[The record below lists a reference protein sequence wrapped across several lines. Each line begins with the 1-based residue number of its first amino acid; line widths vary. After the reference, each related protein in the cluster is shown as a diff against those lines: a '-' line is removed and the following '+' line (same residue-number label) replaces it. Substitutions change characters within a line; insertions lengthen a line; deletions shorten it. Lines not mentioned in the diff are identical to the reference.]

1 MGFFRFY
8 FPTKYPFEMELQTI
22 KQKIHEIRGQK
33 VMLDFDLAEL
43 YEVLT
48 KTLNQAVK
56 RNSERFPEDFLF
68 QLNPDEWQNLKSKIV
83 TSSSDVTNWSQ
94 IVTSSRKHRGEKY
107 LPYAFTEQG
116 VAMLSGILRSAKAIQ
131 VNIAIMRAF
140 VALRHYALTYT
151 ELAEKIAGLESE
163 FKREFSDIHEVL
175 RWLGEEN
182 QARADEI
189 TALQTEN
196 PRVDDWENR
205 PRIGFKKNT
214 DNAP

>member
-1 MGFFRFY
+1 
-8 FPTKYPFEMELQTI
+8 MELQTI
-22 KQKIHEIRGQK
+22 KQKIHDIRGQK

-56 RNSERFPEDFLF
+56 RNIERFPEDFMF
-68 QLNPDEWQNLKSKIV
+68 QLYPDEWQNLRSQFVISKSNMA
-83 TSSSDVTNWSQ
+83 NWSQ
-94 IVTSSRKHRGEKY
+94 FVTSSRKHRGEKY

-116 VAMLSGILRSAKAIQ
+116 VAMRSGILHSSKAIQ

-140 VALRHYALTYT
+140 VEFRRYALTYT
-151 ELAEKIAGLESE
+151 ELAQKITELETKFE
-163 FKREFSDIHEVL
+163 REFADVHEVL
-175 RWLGEEN
+175 RWLGVEN

-196 PRVDDWENR
+196 PQVDEWENR
-205 PRIGFKKNT
+205 PRIGFKKDAET
-214 DNAP
+214 AL